1 MRPES
6 LERRDGVVKTR
17 AEWGKLDFEK
27 KNPVKPQPKVPTE
40 KPVEPKKDVGV
51 KTEPKVEEKPEE
63 KKVEEK
69 KPEKKV
75 EKKEPKKTEKKKK

>member
-51 KTEPKVEEKPEE
+51 KTEPKVEDKKPE
-63 KKVEEK
+63 KKEEK
-69 KPEKKV
+69 KPEKK
-75 EKKEPKKTEKKKK
+75 EEKEPKKTEKKKK